1 MNMITNRP
9 SILGNA
15 VQLLLVGFLFTGTLR
30 AADNPF
36 VGDWKLDPAKSKL
49 TDEMKVTRVKN
60 NKYAF
65 DFGGGKPETIVV
77 DGTDQPGGF
86 GTTLSVSREG
96 PDSWKVVRK
105 KDGRVLVRA
114 NWTLS
119 KDQNTLKDEFT
130 LIRASGSPSTVDYIY
145 TRRGAG
151 SGFAGDWVSTS
162 ENVTSVFVLKIRP
175 YEADGLS
182 IIDPSGLVT
191 KNVNFDGKDY
201 PTKSPIAGSTSSARR
216 LNELTLEMTDKING
230 EPSRTEVIEL
240 SSDLKTLTRTF
251 HVVGN
256 SEPTIMVFERQ

>member
-1 MNMITNRP
+1 MITSGAAVLCR
-9 SILGNA
+9 A
-15 VQLLLVGFLFTGTLR
+15 VQLLLLTSWLTVGLH

-36 VGDWKLDPAKSKL
+36 VGDWKLNPAKSKL
-49 TDEMKVTRVKN
+49 TDEMKVTSVEK

-96 PDSWKVVRK
+96 PNSWKVIRK
-105 KDGRVLVRA
+105 KDGHVLVRA

-119 KDQNTLKDEFT
+119 QDQNTLKDEFT
-130 LIRASGSPSTVDYIY
+130 LIRANGSPSTVNYIY
-145 TRRGAG
+145 TRRHTG

-162 ENVTSVFVLKIRP
+162 ETVTSVFVLKIRP

-216 LNELTLEMTDKING
+216 LNELTLEITDNVNG
-230 EPSRTEVIEL
+230 KASRTDEIQL
-240 SSDLKTLTRTF
+240 SSDRKTLTRTF
-251 HVVGN
+251 RVEGN